1 MLDNIII
8 QQQHKDKAKYIF
20 KHIKNKEI
28 ISIGGGSGTGKT
40 EVALCLQD
48 LFLKRKKKYQVISE
62 DNFYNTH
69 WRNRNRVRKLRGII
83 GLQEI
88 AWEELETV
96 IGVYRRLPCYDGVIV
111 EGLYTN
117 YIHGKD
123 IGIFLEGT
131 IKQTDKFRRLRK
143 KEFQTKFR
151 QQVLQVEYKELN
163 RTKALADIVVPWKI

>member
-20 KHIKNKEI
+20 KHIKNHEVI
-28 ISIGGGSGTGKT
+28 AIGGGSGTGKT
-40 EVALCLQD
+40 EIAICLQD
-48 LFLKRKKKYQVISE
+48 LLLTRKKKYQVISE

-69 WRNRNRVRKLRGII
+69 WRNRTRVRKQSDVI

-96 IGVYRRLPCYDGVIV
+96 IGVYKRLPCYDGVIV

-123 IGIFLEGT
+123 VGIFLEGT
-131 IKQTDKFRRLRK
+131 IKQTEKFRRLRK

-151 QQVLQVEYKELN
+151 EKVLQIEYKELN